1 MAAPYLVLIGTIQ
14 TQVKSQAAFE
24 FTVRKMESNG
34 RLYFW
39 TFTYRD
45 VHSLKRAMELWN
57 EFLTVLKRK
66 LGFRGVRVL
75 ELHEEHGV
83 HFHVVTNRRFKIGR
97 ILEIGARYGF
107 GRTGVERVTDVAGG
121 ISYLCKYLSKRR
133 APCLRGVRLWAAFG
147 QIGRTRVADI
157 VSDSPFICAL
167 RSAMGSPSPAELLNE
182 TNTARTRKRR
192 SFVKALPIAWQIY
205 YSSLDPAFRERQAR
219 WAAIRFNG
227 LCDLSAPWFGALPE
241 FDEIDEVLCV
251 SD

>member
-1 MAAPYLVLIGTIQ
+1 M
-14 TQVKSQAAFE
+14 KSQAAFE

-45 VHSLKRAMELWN
+45 VHSLKRAMGLWN

-133 APCLRGVRLWAAFG
+133 AECLRGVRLWAAFG
-147 QIGRTRVADI
+147 RVGRTRVADI
-157 VSDSPFICAL
+157 VADSPFICAL
-167 RSAMGSPSPAELLNE
+167 RRAMGSPSPDELLNE
-182 TNTARTRKRR
+182 KEPGGKRKRR
-192 SFVKALPIAWQIY
+192 TFVKALPIAWELY
-205 YSSLDPAFRERQAR
+205 YSSLDPTYRERQAR

-227 LCDLSAPWFGALPE
+227 LCELSRPWFGPLPE
-241 FDEIDEVLCV
+241 FDVVEEVPCV
-251 SD
+251 PN

>member
-14 TQVKSQAAFE
+14 TPMKSKAAFE
-24 FTVRKMESNG
+24 FTVRKMEASG

-45 VHSLKRAMELWN
+45 VHSLKRAMGLWN
-57 EFLTVLKRK
+57 EFLTVLKRR

-75 ELHEEHGV
+75 ELHDEHGV
-83 HFHVVTNRRFKIGR
+83 HFHVVTNRRFKIAR

-147 QIGRTRVADI
+147 EIGRTRVADI
-157 VSDSPFICAL
+157 VLDSPFICAL
-167 RSAMGSPSPAELLNE
+167 RSAMGSPLPDELLNL
-182 TNTARTRKRR
+182 TSAGGTRKRP
-192 SFVKALPIAWQIY
+192 SFSKALPIAWEIY
-205 YSSLDPAFRERQAR
+205 YLSLDPTFRERQAR
-219 WAAIRFNG
+219 WAAIRFSG
-227 LCDLSAPWFGALPE
+227 LCDLSPPWFGPLPE
-241 FDEIDEVLCV
+241 FDEVEEAQCV
-251 SD
+251 SN